1 MAEKIAVDTTAVD
14 TTWGE
19 DWFSGIGGN
28 QEAIG
33 ALDLVEADTSNID
46 AIGSLNAIKTLQP
59 DFGLGDNP
67 WEIALTGSD
76 QEVIEEGGG
85 MPEVSKEAMDK
96 IMPAIAIGAGEIISR
111 GWDFTLPPGLKAK
124 ARTLGVRGTAFTLA
138 VRANEF
144 GKSFARD
151 ILGMEKGSYG
161 EATVGGVAT
170 WKTYKV
176 IPEIVKNISSN
187 VKIGMATEVI
197 DNVVTQA
204 SKSAVSEVLEKG
216 AAIGASRKNSLVVA
230 KKAGNKAAEE
240 MSKQTAQVL
249 KERMGKEAT
258 KGWDDVTKRLMNPK
272 VSARVGRYLGAVAP
286 KLSAKLAMSSAA
298 IVIPEGISTVLGV
311 AGMVWT
317 AYDIFNLAKQMPAL
331 HALIWEGT
339 PEESVEDE
347 FINEATAKDTL
358 FTPDEQR
365 AIP

>member
-59 DFGLGDNP
+59 DFGLGANP

-144 GKSFARD
+144 GKSFARN
-151 ILGMEKGSYG
+151 ILGMEKGSMG

-204 SKSAVSEVLEKG
+204 SKSAVNKVLEMGTGIG
-216 AAIGASRKNSLVVA
+216 AARKNTLAV
-230 KKAGNKAAEE
+230 
-240 MSKQTAQVL
+240 
-249 KERMGKEAT
+249 AT
-258 KGWDDVTKRLMNPK
+258 KVTPSATLI
-272 VSARVGRYLGAVAP
+272 VS
-286 KLSAKLAMSSAA
+286 
-298 IVIPEGISTVLGV
+298 
-311 AGMVWT
+311 
-317 AYDIFNLAKQMPAL
+317 
-331 HALIWEGT
+331 
-339 PEESVEDE
+339 
-347 FINEATAKDTL
+347 
-358 FTPDEQR
+358 
-365 AIP
+365 